1 MREGVRRFLA
11 LGLAAALGVAAF
23 PASSL
28 AEAFAGEQDEETVAE
43 EVVEDAT
50 AGEDEVVAGA
60 DADES
65 TEVVAEAE
73 GEAVIDKVGGVQ
85 TYSSVISDEYPILR
99 ISVGTAGLGQ
109 YGSYLI
115 EEASTTAE
123 FRLCAW
129 TYDDGEVE
137 ASWSSSDESL
147 LTIDEDGTARGQGKS
162 GWVLVTATTEDGN
175 SASMPIH
182 LVTAADLAEEK
193 LESLFP
199 DYGDE
204 IVIGGEGTTPSVMSD
219 PIYTY
224 ALGFDDEALVESV
237 DASSSDESVVSVAV
251 SKYASAFV
259 ELTAVNHGTA
269 EVTVSVT
276 ATTEDGDTAT
286 ASKTFRVTVEDD
298 LNINQAFYI
307 HGNTY
312 YDTSE
317 WGLPFETEIRN
328 YDSGTIYATTDNEY
342 VSYDGVTW
350 SSSDESLL
358 TIDSETGEFQTT
370 GATGTVTVY
379 GTDAAGNVVEKTIS
393 IVTADEWVDHMTIS
407 AGIWSSNTLG
417 GSTVS
422 VQNTT
427 NDYSI
432 TLEGDTAALV
442 LNMYNSALDVSSLG
456 IGGYYGVSVSSVYST
471 DESVARWIVGGG
483 DEVMSL
489 QLQFVGHGTAEAW
502 VTFEYESEGETHYA
516 TKVIH
521 VTVPDDFPVEDAEAE
536 EAPFA
541 IGGLGSAE
549 GGVTV
554 VADDVEGRLYVVG
567 GSQASAVSLLSA
579 GDSDADAEGYTWES
593 SDPTLM
599 TVSEDGW
606 VQGQG
611 RAGRVVVT
619 ATDADGNSASRA
631 FLLVHS
637 DDSDD
642 DVAGEGEAGGDVTTD
657 EGETTA
663 PDGDTGSDGTTNS
676 GDTTDDGT
684 TTNPGDDAM
693 TDGGTTTGDDTI
705 SAGDDTTGDDAMT
718 DDGASGNGGAATA
731 GDATTSGSTSDEV
744 PATGDFSGLLPAAL
758 ALLGASGAGLGV
770 LTGRRRR
777 Q

>member
-28 AEAFAGEQDEETVAE
+28 AEALVGEQDEEAVAE

-60 DADES
+60 E
-65 TEVVAEAE
+65 TETETE
-73 GEAVIDKVGGVQ
+73 TDAVIDEVGGVQ
-85 TYSSVISDEYPILR
+85 TYSTVTNEENPVELHLLGLTGY
-99 ISVGTAGLGQ
+99 GT
-109 YGSYLI
+109 YGI
-115 EEASTTAE
+115 EEASATIVTQIVARSGIE
-123 FRLCAW
+123 EVDVAW
-129 TYDDGEVE
+129 T
-137 ASWSSSDESL
+137 SSDESL
-147 LTIDEDGTARGQGKS
+147 LTIDEDGTIRGQGKS
-162 GWVLVTATTEDGN
+162 GTVLITATDEYGN
-175 SASMPIH
+175 SITQP
-182 LVTAADLAEEK
+182 LRLLTAEDMAAK
-193 LESLFP
+193 QLEGMFSG
-199 DYGDE
+199 YGDE
-204 IVIGGEGTTPSVMSD
+204 IVIGSDKATPNITSE

-224 ALGFDDEALVESV
+224 ALGFDSEALVESV
-237 DASSSDESVVSVAV
+237 EASSSDEDVVSVTV
-251 SKYASAFV
+251 SQPGSAFV
-259 ELTAVNHGTA
+259 YLTAVSHGTA

-298 LNINQAFYI
+298 FDLNRAFYV
-307 HGNTY
+307 HGVIY
-312 YDTSE
+312 FGEAVYIGAIDDAE
-317 WGLPFETEIRN
+317 MEVRCD
-328 YDSGTIYATTDNEY
+328 DSGAFYASTENVYETYE
-342 VSYDGVTW
+342 GVTW

-358 TIDSETGEFQTT
+358 VVDPETGEFEAQ
-370 GATGTVTVY
+370 GKVGTVTVL
-379 GTDAAGNVVEKTIS
+379 GTDSEGNAVSMTVNI
-393 IVTADEWVDHMTIS
+393 ITADEWVDHMTVS
-407 AGIWSSNTLG
+407 VGLWSSNNPG

-427 NDYSI
+427 NDYSL
-432 TLEGDTAALV
+432 TLEGDAAALA
-442 LNMYNSALDVSSLG
+442 LNTYNTALNVASLG
-456 IGGYYGVSVSSVYST
+456 IGGASGVSVSSVYST
-471 DESVARWIVGGG
+471 DEGVVRWVVGRNG
-483 DEVMSL
+483 DEVTDL
-489 QLQFVGHGTAEAW
+489 RLQFVGHGTAEAW

-521 VTVPDDFPVEDAEAE
+521 VTVPDDFPVEDAEVE

-541 IGGLGSAE
+541 IEGLGSAE

-554 VADDVEGRLYVVG
+554 VSDDVEAQLYVVD
-567 GSQASAVSLLSA
+567 GSQASAASLLSA
-579 GDSDADAEGYTWES
+579 NDDEADAEGYTWES

-599 TVSEDGW
+599 TVTGDGW
-606 VQGQG
+606 VQGLG

-631 FLLVHS
+631 FLLVHY
-637 DDSDD
+637 DDETEGDD
-642 DVAGEGEAGGDVTTD
+642 DVTGGDVTTD

-663 PDGDTGSDGTTNS
+663 PDGDTGSDGTANS

-684 TTNPGDDAM
+684 TNPGDDAT
-693 TDGGTTTGDDTI
+693 TDDGATTDDDTI

-731 GDATTSGSTSDEV
+731 GEATTSGSTSDEV

-758 ALLGASGAGLGV
+758 ALLGASGAGLGAI
-770 LTGRRRR
+770 TGRRRR